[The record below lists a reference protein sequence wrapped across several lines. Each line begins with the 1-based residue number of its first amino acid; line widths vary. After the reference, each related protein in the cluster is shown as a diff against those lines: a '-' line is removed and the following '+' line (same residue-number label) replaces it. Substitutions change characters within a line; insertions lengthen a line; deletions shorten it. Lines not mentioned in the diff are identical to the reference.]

1 MLGRR
6 GLLGV
11 GGLSLLLCMLHCHKR
26 LLLVGCARGVGNEM
40 VVKSEEDMDADEDG
54 GDKDE
59 V

>member
-1 MLGRR
+1 
-6 GLLGV
+6 V
-11 GGLSLLLCMLHCHKR
+11 DEDENEN
-26 LLLVGCARGVGNEM
+26 GNDGEEGHEM